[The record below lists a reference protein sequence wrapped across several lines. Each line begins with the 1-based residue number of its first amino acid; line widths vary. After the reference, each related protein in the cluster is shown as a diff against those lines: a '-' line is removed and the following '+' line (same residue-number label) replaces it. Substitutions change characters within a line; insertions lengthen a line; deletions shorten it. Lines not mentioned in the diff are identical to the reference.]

1 MWEYWPFD
9 RLRTNGWVSPFD
21 GDSDI
26 LAVMP
31 NTSEIRRGEYLISS
45 DTSLIDLDVV
55 HSFLTE
61 SYWAKGVSRDIVAR
75 SVENSICFGAYK
87 DGQQVGFARAVTD
100 RATFAFLADV
110 FVLEAEQ
117 GKGVGKMLVEAAMN
131 HPELREL
138 RRWLLATDDA
148 HGLYQQFGFGPL
160 RKPERWMEI
169 HKPYVEV
176 SS

>member
-1 MWEYWPFD
+1 MSNKFEA
-9 RLRTNGWVSPFD
+9 RH
-21 GDSDI
+21 
-26 LAVMP
+26 
-31 NTSEIRRGEYLISS
+31 GEYLISS
-45 DTSLIDLDVV
+45 DRSLIDLEVV

-61 SYWAKGVSRDIVAR
+61 IYWAKGVSEEIVQR
-75 SVENSICFGAYK
+75 SIENSICLGAYK
-87 DGQQVGFARAVTD
+87 DGEQVGFARAVTD

-110 FVLEAEQ
+110 FVIESER
-117 GKGVGKMLVEAAMN
+117 GKCVGKMLVEAALN

-148 HGLYQQFGFGPL
+148 HGLYERYGFEPL

-169 HKPYVEV
+169 QKPYVEA